1 MSEICVN
8 CEQLREQ
15 INKYSNQ
22 LLIANKLIIILEKFK
37 NYLQEFRLKF
47 DSQIDHK
54 YRQQLI
60 NLENDY
66 KEVRNLK
73 QINENIAESQLIISG
88 NEIQNK
94 SQVLIDSEVVLK
106 TNRKTDNNRFEYD
119 TIKRTIKRRNFPIV
133 LMFRIN

>member
-1 MSEICVN
+1 M
-8 CEQLREQ
+8 
-15 INKYSNQ
+15 
-22 LLIANKLIIILEKFK
+22 IIILEKFK
-37 NYLQEFRLKF
+37 NYLQELRLKF

-73 QINENIAESQLIISG
+73 QINENIAESQQIISG

-94 SQVLIDSEVVLK
+94 SQVLIDSDKDIFGLRSGPQNK
-106 TNRKTDNNRFEYD
+106 SQNKDNNRFEYD
-119 TIKRTIKRRNFPIV
+119 YQTHYKENKLSNSCNVSNKLQLELEKTLTLV
-133 LMFRIN
+133 L